1 MGCISRFLLFLFI
14 LTFVSSELCS
24 EQIRFNGRQE
34 KSSIY
39 CSSCSTY
46 IDEQITA
53 PIIQLELPVLSQL
66 TGIYVQ
72 HEDSNAVRI
81 FSFPIVC
88 DFVV

>member
-1 MGCISRFLLFLFI
+1 MGCISRLLLLLFVLS
-14 LTFVSSELCS
+14 LVNSEICS
-24 EQIRFNGRQE
+24 EQIRLNGRQE

-53 PIIQLELPVLSQL
+53 PIIQLELPVLTQL

-72 HEDSNAVRI
+72 HNDSNAVRI
-81 FSFPIVC
+81 SSSPN
-88 DFVV
+88 